1 MQAGVGV
8 LWIEAEHVAVGD
20 VVGDGGEVAFEL
32 FGFGEVE
39 VFAAG
44 HAGYCFGDVGFHAVD
59 GGDGGHFCE
68 GQGWG

>member
-8 LWIEAEHVAVGD
+8 LGVEAEHVAVGD
-20 VVGDGGEVAFEL
+20 VVGDGGEIAFEL

-44 HAGYCFGDVGFHAVD
+44 HAGYGFGNVGLHAVD
-59 GGDGGHFCE
+59 GGDGGHLCE
-68 GQGWG
+68 GQRRG